1 MDTVSK
7 KKRSEIMAR
16 IRSKN
21 TLPELRV
28 RKFLFSKGFRFRLHD
43 KSLPGIP
50 DVVLKK
56 YNLAIQVRG
65 CFWHGHSCRLSSSPK
80 SNRSYWSKKIKL
92 NRNRDKKNDRKLKY
106 LGYKLLVIREC
117 DFKRDKYKKKIYLV
131 IPGF

>member
-7 KKRSEIMAR
+7 KKRSEIMSR

-117 DFKRDKYKKKIYLV
+117 DFKRDKYKKKINLV